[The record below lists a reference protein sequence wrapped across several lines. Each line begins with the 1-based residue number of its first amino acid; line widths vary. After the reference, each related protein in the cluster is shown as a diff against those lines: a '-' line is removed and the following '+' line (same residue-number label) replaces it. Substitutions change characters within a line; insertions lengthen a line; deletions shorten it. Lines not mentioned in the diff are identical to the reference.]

1 MNEHAIY
8 EAVGAKRLRPPTT
21 GLRKQYC
28 TEIVDLVEKM
38 WAQEAKDRPTI
49 KRVVEELE
57 RLIQMY

>member
-8 EAVGAKRLRPPTT
+8 EAVGSKKQRPLIN

-28 TEIVDLVEKM
+28 PEIVDLVEKM